1 MKHLPY
7 RAYSHLL
14 NNLYGIPESRGVDIE
29 IALDRLHDALCH
41 CDKRNRKALE
51 RILGARTMFE
61 VELWAKTKFGIE
73 DELLDPE
80 TRAELLQ
87 TGADLN
93 KTERGFWIHPPKH
106 WDVLSRV
113 KDHPDNMTPNDLQL
127 FDDPNR

>member
-1 MKHLPY
+1 MRHLSYGAY
-7 RAYSHLL
+7 RHLL
-14 NNLYGIPESRGVDIE
+14 NNVYGLPESRAAAIDR
-29 IALDRLHDALCH
+29 ALDSLHDAICH
-41 CDKRNRKALE
+41 CDKTNRE
-51 RILGARTMFE
+51 WVGHILGTRIIYE
-61 VELWAKTKFGIE
+61 LELWAKTKGGLE